1 MSRQIGAVGFRHE
14 QEERVSA
21 ASTLNTLACC
31 AFCQS
36 RSLALVVDFGEVALA
51 GGFVKPEQFADEP
64 RFPLR
69 VFFCNDCYAV
79 QVVDIVDAGM
89 LFGNYFY
96 FSSAT
101 RTLREH
107 FVDYASEV
115 VARFLDPL
123 NSTVV
128 EIGCNDGVLLKP
140 LAEHGVR
147 TLVGVDPATN
157 IVATVNDSRISIIND
172 YFSKRV
178 AEQIADRYGR
188 ADLVV
193 ANNVYAH
200 IPDIRGVTEG
210 IRDLLKDDGV
220 FIFEVH
226 YLGKITQGMQYDM
239 IYHEHL
245 YYYSLLALMNHFKR
259 FGLTIFD
266 VKPIQSH
273 AGSMRYFVCGE
284 SSRHASAISPRVAAL
299 RNDEL
304 TAGMDKAET
313 FIRFANDIA
322 QRRDRLM
329 DLLEQLRAKGR
340 TVAGYGASGRANT
353 IIQYCGI
360 GREHLEYIID
370 DAPAKWGYYTP
381 GSHFLIRSSGVLRE
395 SPPDYLLL
403 FAWGYFSEIA
413 ERCRDYLEGGGRM
426 IVPLPDVRLIL
437 HPLPGVEL

>member
-1 MSRQIGAVGFRHE
+1 VP
-14 QEERVSA
+14 A
-21 ASTLNTLACC
+21 ASSLNSSSAKC

-36 RSLALVVDFGEVALA
+36 RSLEPVINFGDVALA
-51 GGFVKPEQFADEP
+51 GGFIKPDRFADEP

-69 VFFCNDCYAV
+69 VFFCKDCYAV
-79 QVVDIVDAGM
+79 QVVDIVDAGL
-89 LFGNYFY
+89 LFSNYFY

-115 VARFLDPL
+115 VARFLDPTE
-123 NSTVV
+123 STVV

-140 LAEHGVR
+140 LADSGVR
-147 TLVGVDPATN
+147 TLIGVDPATN
-157 IVATVNDSRISIIND
+157 IVATVNDPRISIIND
-172 YFSKRV
+172 FFDKRV
-178 AEQIADRYGR
+178 AQHIADRYGR
-188 ADLVV
+188 ADLIV

-210 IRDLLKDDGV
+210 IRDLLKEDGV

-245 YYYSLLALMNHFKR
+245 YYYSLLALTNHFKR
-259 FGLTIFD
+259 YGLTIFD
-266 VKPIQSH
+266 VKPIQIH
-273 AGSMRYFVCGE
+273 AGSMRYFVCKE
-284 SSRHASAISPRVAAL
+284 SSRHASSISPRVAAL

-304 TAGMDKAET
+304 ASGLDKADT
-313 FIRFANDIA
+313 FIRFAHDIA
-322 QRRDRLM
+322 LRKDRLM
-329 DLLEQLRAKGR
+329 ELLGQLRDKGR
-340 TVAGYGASGRANT
+340 SVVGYGASGRANT

-381 GSHFLIRSSGVLRE
+381 GSHFLIRSGQVLKE
-395 SPPDYLLL
+395 APPDYLLI

>member
-1 MSRQIGAVGFRHE
+1 M
-14 QEERVSA
+14 SA
-21 ASTLNTLACC
+21 ATNLNSSASC

-36 RSLALVVDFGEVALA
+36 RSLAPVINFGDVALA
-51 GGFVKPEQFADEP
+51 GGFIKPERFADEP

-79 QVVDIVDAGM
+79 QIVDVVDAGL

-115 VARFLDPL
+115 VARFLDPAE
-123 NSTVV
+123 STVV

-140 LAEHGVR
+140 LADSGVR
-147 TLVGVDPATN
+147 TLVGIDPATN
-157 IVATVNDSRISIIND
+157 IVATVNDPRISIIND
-172 YFSKRV
+172 FFDKRV
-178 AEQIADRYGR
+178 AQQIADQYGR
-188 ADLVV
+188 ADLIV

-245 YYYSLLALMNHFKR
+245 YYYSLLALNNHFKR
-259 FGLTIFD
+259 YGLKIFD
-266 VKPIQSH
+266 VKPIQIH
-273 AGSMRYFVCGE
+273 AGSMRYFVCKE
-284 SSRHASAISPRVAAL
+284 SSRRASAISPRVSAL

-304 TAGMDKAET
+304 AAGLDRADT
-313 FIRFANDIA
+313 FICFAHDIA
-322 QRRDRLM
+322 LRKDRLM
-329 DLLEQLRAKGR
+329 ELLGQLHEKGR
-340 TVAGYGASGRANT
+340 SVAGYGASGRANT

-360 GREHLEYIID
+360 GRDQMEYIID

-381 GSHFLIRSSGVLRE
+381 GSHFLIRSNQILKE
-395 SPPDYLLL
+395 APPDYLLI